1 MPGVH
6 GSIDGDLPERKD
18 KEGNPPGKGV
28 VKLIWF
34 APEYAPGGCLN
45 VDLDKPHE
53 TLRKVNFEMNSGGTN
68 EIYT

>member
-34 APEYAPGGCLN
+34 APGGCLN
-45 VDLDKPHE
+45 DVDLDKPHE